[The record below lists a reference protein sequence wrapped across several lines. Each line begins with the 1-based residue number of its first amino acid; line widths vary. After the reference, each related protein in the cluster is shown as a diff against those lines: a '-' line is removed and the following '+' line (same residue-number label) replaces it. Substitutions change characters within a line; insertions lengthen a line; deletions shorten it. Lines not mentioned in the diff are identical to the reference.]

1 MVLIIRALLLRSWG
15 REAENQPGAVILGDM
30 NARAEVFAWLKER
43 GVSYVFGNPGSTEIP
58 FLGGLEAMSHYVLA
72 LQESSALAM
81 ADGYAQASG
90 QVGLVNL
97 HTSPGFG
104 HAYGSL
110 FTAKKNKTPL
120 IVTVG
125 QQDNRQRFIEPLLSG
140 NHQEMARPLAK
151 WVYEPLRPEDVPAAF
166 ERAWTIAMSPPRG
179 PVVLTLPMDLWE
191 AESRPARV
199 RQFYPPSVPQGLE
212 KLLEAL
218 QNSKAPALVLGSGT
232 GDLGFTVAPRLA
244 EALNAP
250 VFTESFTVV
259 AAFPNRHPLYRG
271 ALPPAA
277 PAIAGFLDPFDLV
290 LVLGAPAFTVYPYL
304 PGDLIGEQT
313 QVYQISDDPDELGRS
328 PASAVFMGDSGL
340 ALQWLAERIAPRG
353 AAVESSPWPEPPA
366 PSGSGLAVQTALPWL
381 LNQLPPDAVLVDE
394 GVTASPILQ
403 KHFPVTAPRSYFRG
417 SSGGLGWGLPAA
429 VGVALG
435 SPGRPVFCF
444 LGDGAT
450 YYSVQGLASAAR
462 ENLPVKFVV
471 MNNSQYAILKDF
483 TEGLHPNL
491 AGQIPGLD
499 LPGLEITS
507 VSRGLGVPAETV
519 RTPTEL
525 AEAWRRLLAA
535 PGPYLL
541 ELVVERLSGGL
552 LGGV

>member
-1 MVLIIRALLLRSWG
+1 
-15 REAENQPGAVILGDM
+15 M
-30 NARAEVFAWLKER
+30 NAREEVFAWLKER

-58 FLGGLEAMSHYVLA
+58 FLGGLETASYYVLA

-97 HTSPGFG
+97 HTSPGLG

-191 AESRPARV
+191 GESRPAQV
-199 RQFYPPSVPQGLE
+199 RQFYPPSIPQGLE
-212 KLLEAL
+212 KVLEAL
-218 QNSKAPALVLGSGT
+218 QAAQAPALVLGSGV
-232 GDLGFTVAPRLA
+232 GDLGFMAAPRLA
-244 EALNAP
+244 EALGAT
-250 VFTESFTVV
+250 VFSDGFSVV
-259 AAFPNRHPLYRG
+259 GAFPNRHPLYRG

-277 PAIAGFLDPFDLV
+277 PAIAKFLDPYDLV
-290 LVLGAPAFTVYPYL
+290 LVAGTAAFTVYPYL
-304 PGDLIGEQT
+304 PGDLLGEKT
-313 QVYQISDDPDELGRS
+313 RVFQISDDPDELGRS
-328 PASAVFMGDSGL
+328 PAAAVFMGDPGS
-340 ALQWLAERIAPRG
+340 ALTWIAERVTPRG
-353 AAVESSPWPEPPA
+353 ADLNSSPWPEPIA
-366 PSGSGLAVQTALPWL
+366 PTGHQLDVQTALPWL
-381 LNQLPPDAVLVDE
+381 LSQLPPDAILVDE
-394 GVTASPILQ
+394 GITASPILQ
-403 KHFPVTAPRSYFRG
+403 RHFPVKTFKSYFRG

-444 LGDGAT
+444 LGDGAA
-450 YYSVQGLASAAR
+450 YYSVQALASAAH

-471 MNNSQYAILKDF
+471 LNNSQYAILKDF
-483 TEGLHPNL
+483 TESLHSDL
-491 AGQIPGLD
+491 AGQVPGLD

-507 VSRGLGVPAETV
+507 VSKGLGVPAETV
-519 RTPTEL
+519 RTPAEL
-525 AEAWRRLLAA
+525 AEAWQRLLAA

-552 LGGV
+552 LGGI